1 MNKPSIVS
9 GLEKLGF
16 LVRKSRYRDEWHS
29 NCPNCNDP
37 DGEDRFIVF
46 ADGNAHCRRC
56 ARWWNPYS
64 FAKEFFGKEDARK
77 IGPVVGANSFIMVA
91 KEKEV
96 ACPRLR
102 VVSDA
107 YPSVKWSMRIEE
119 IANNAALD
127 LLTSSWAL
135 EELGRRGIRKDVVE
149 AYALGYIR
157 EDLFIPGHEF
167 GLEKEWVW
175 IPQGIFI
182 PYYHEVNGEI
192 SIIKAKVRRQ
202 YADDALP
209 KYVEV
214 SGSSNHPMIF
224 GYFEEKT
231 PMIMESELDAIL
243 ILQEA
248 GSMVWTVGM
257 GGVSKP
263 VNEETDALL
272 SKSDSILIA
281 LDQDDAG
288 RGRFFPWR
296 ERYQQ
301 ARFWPANYAKSP
313 GDMPVGD
320 LAVWVYAGINRCNK
334 RNSSSLNLG
343 SWESERF
350 GTRTRATRRRAAF
363 GIGAYGNHKRS

>member
-1 MNKPSIVS
+1 MNDPDIVI
-9 GLEKLGF
+9 LLQRLGF
-16 LVRKSRYRDEWHS
+16 TPKKRSGEWHS

-37 DGEDRFIVF
+37 EGEDRFMVF

-56 ARWWNPYS
+56 GRWWSPYS
-64 FAKEFFGKEDARK
+64 FAKEFFGEEEAEK
-77 IGPVVGANSFIMVA
+77 IGRGARANTFSNA
-91 KEKEV
+91 QKKKEV
-96 ACPRLR
+96 MLPQLR
-102 VVSDA
+102 VVPDS
-107 YPSVKWSMRIEE
+107 YPPASWSIRIEE

-127 LLTSSWAL
+127 LLTSPWAL
-135 EELGRRGIRKDVVE
+135 EELRRRGIRKDVAE
-149 AYALGYIR
+149 AYTLGYIK

-192 SIIKAKVRRQ
+192 RIIKAKVRRQ
-202 YADDALP
+202 HTGDGLP

-224 GYFEEKT
+224 GYFEEKI
-231 PMIMESELDAIL
+231 PMVVESELDAIV

-248 GSMVWTVGM
+248 ETMVWAVGL

-263 VNEETDALL
+263 VNEETDTLL
-272 SKSDSILIA
+272 SKSDYILIA

-288 RGRFFPWR
+288 RCRLFPWR
-296 ERYQQ
+296 ERYKQ
-301 ARFWPANYAKSP
+301 ARSWPANYAKSP

-320 LAVWVYAGINRCNK
+320 LAAWVYGGINRCNK
-334 RNSSSLNLG
+334 RNSLPVNLG
-343 SWESERF
+343 NWGSERF
-350 GTRTRATRRRAAF
+350 GT
-363 GIGAYGNHKRS
+363 